1 MGHRNESRHLCPDSA
16 KKLARNALTA
26 DRVLEEYRRLAFA
39 DIRTFF
45 DANGNLIPIH
55 QLDAEQRSCL
65 AALEVLVKNAK
76 PGDGHTAEVHKFK
89 LWDKMR
95 ALEAS
100 RNISGSSRSVST

>member
-1 MGHRNESRHLCPDSA
+1 MRFRQQGSAPCGIAAGDRTQSRESCPP
-16 KKLARNALTA
+16 
-26 DRVLEEYRRLAFA
+26 FA

-55 QLDAEQRSCL
+55 QLDAKQRSCL

-76 PGDGHTAEVHKFK
+76 PGHGHTAEVHKFK